1 VNVRD
6 TPAPFA
12 GAGED
17 GHGFRRRASDAAARR
32 RDDPFDDLAAAACNL
47 MADNLGVRY
56 CGVVAMEDGRLRA
69 ASTEMRALPRPLRK
83 ELAKAVANAVVAATF
98 DEDEA
103 RSSRLINV
111 EAPEELGG
119 VGAALFFP
127 ETETVVFQ
135 IPPRKRGVDV
145 VAFRRA
151 AVSALPILYRIED
164 LRIER
169 QRLLQTHGLLSH
181 VEELSLVGGWEQS
194 LATGRLLW
202 SDQLYA
208 IHGLEPGSEVT
219 VDRMLQLYPSP
230 GRERLVIELER
241 AAAEGSGF
249 DMTMPLR
256 TPTGERR
263 VVRMVARMGNG
274 EGGRHLYGI
283 MQDVTARVT
292 SERRMWWAANH
303 DPVTS
308 LPNRLLF
315 EDRIAVSVERAR
327 RDERGFALVVIEIA
341 DFARL
346 ARHSG
351 YTVPDKHM
359 LEIASRLGSIT
370 RGSDTVARI
379 SINEFALIL
388 NDVTTVDA
396 LAAPLSRVK
405 DEIDEMRREER
416 GDSIVMS
423 AGIAFFPLHAEGAE
437 EIMRAAEIALAQ
449 AKRKLDEPV
458 VVFDSQIANDA
469 ARRRETVLDHAKA
482 SLERGEFVP
491 YYQPQVD
498 IETNEVVGA
507 EALVRWQTSEFLL
520 DAKDFTYALEDH
532 DVGSRVG
539 RAMLDAVIADLAKIR
554 KITPRPFRISVNAS
568 RTEVLRNDFLDTFLE
583 KTRSGNLKPTDFI
596 IEITED
602 VILGVDDQSLHDK
615 ISLLVSS
622 GVDFSLDDF
631 GTGYASLIHI
641 TSFPIKEIKID
652 KQFIFGIDTDRRKRA
667 IVKGIIQMARSMG
680 LHVIAEGVET
690 PEQQEVLRDIGC
702 RYVQGYLYSF
712 PLPFTQFADM
722 LRGPAET

>member
-1 VNVRD
+1 MSGRG
-6 TPAPFA
+6 TLASSTGA
-12 GAGED
+12 GAGDAIRDRRPGED
-17 GHGFRRRASDAAARR
+17 AVGEP
-32 RDDPFDDLAAAACNL
+32 DDPFDDLGAAACNL

-56 CGVVAMEDGRLRA
+56 CGVVAMEDGNLRA
-69 ASTEMRALPRPLRK
+69 ASTELRALPAALRD
-83 ELAKAVANAVVAATF
+83 ELVSAIVTAVIAASF

-103 RSSRLINV
+103 RSSQLIEV
-111 EAPEELGG
+111 TVPQELGG
-119 VGAALFFP
+119 AGAALFFP
-127 ETETVVFQ
+127 ETESVVFQ
-135 IPPRKRGVDV
+135 IPQRNRPVDV

-164 LRIER
+164 LRVER
-169 QRLLQTHGLLSH
+169 SRLLQTHGLLSH
-181 VEELSLVGGWEQS
+181 VEELSHVGGWEQPLGS
-194 LATGRLLW
+194 GRLLW

-208 IHGLEPGSEVT
+208 IHGLEPGSEMT

-263 VVRMVARMGNG
+263 VVRMVARTGNG
-274 EGGRHLYGI
+274 RGGRRLYGI
-283 MQDVTARVT
+283 MQDVTARMT
-292 SERRMWWAANH
+292 SERRLWWAANH

-315 EDRIAVSVERAR
+315 EDRIAVAVQRAKR
-327 RDERGFALVVIEIA
+327 EARGFALVVIEIA

-370 RGSDTVARI
+370 RGSDTVARV

-388 NDVTTVDA
+388 NDVTTREA
-396 LAAPLSRVK
+396 LASPLARIRA
-405 DEIDEMRREER
+405 EIDEMRREEH

-423 AGIAFFPLHAEGAE
+423 AGIAFYPDHAEGAE
-437 EIMRAAEIALAQ
+437 EIVRAAEIALAQ

-469 ARRRETVLDHAKA
+469 ARRRDTVLGHARA

-507 EALVRWQTSEFLL
+507 EALVRWQTSDFLL
-520 DAKDFTYALEDH
+520 DAKDFAYALEDH
-532 DVGSRVG
+532 EVGSRVG
-539 RAMLDAVIADLAKIR
+539 RAMLDAVVADLAKIR
-554 KITPRPFRISVNAS
+554 EITPRPFRISVNAS

-583 KTRSGNLKPTDFI
+583 RTRSGNLKPTDFI

-615 ISLLVSS
+615 ISFLVSS

-690 PEQQEVLRDIGC
+690 PEQQEILRDIGC

-712 PLPFTQFADM
+712 PLPFSQFADM
-722 LRGPAET
+722 LRGPQDA